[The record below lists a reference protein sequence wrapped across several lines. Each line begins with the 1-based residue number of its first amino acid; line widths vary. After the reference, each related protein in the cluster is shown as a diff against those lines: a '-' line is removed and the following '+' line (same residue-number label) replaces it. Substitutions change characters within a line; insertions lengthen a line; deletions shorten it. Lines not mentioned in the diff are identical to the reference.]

1 MEQII
6 FSKRKLE
13 VSAGRGY
20 MNLWI
25 FGGIGLKI
33 KSLFL
38 QIIIQV

>member
-1 MEQII
+1 MGLII

-13 VSAGRGY
+13 VAAGKGY

-25 FGGIGLKI
+25 IGGIGLKT